1 MAWLEFGVGVVLG
14 GSAGVLAAG
23 LCQMAAERRAGQ
35 AGRDAATETR
45 RYRVSEIAE
54 AMGCTPRWIQHR
66 AKHEGWAGVLVR
78 SCGGYEFEFSK
89 LPQDI
94 QDALWR
100 KACGYSHDLQC
111 DHKD

>member
-23 LCQMAAERRAGQ
+23 LCQMVAERRAGQ

-54 AMGCTPRWIQHR
+54 AMGCTPRWIQYR
-66 AKHEGWAGVLVR
+66 AKHEGWAG
-78 SCGGYEFEFSK
+78 
-89 LPQDI
+89 
-94 QDALWR
+94 AWR
-100 KACGYSHDLQC
+100 
-111 DHKD
+111 